1 MISVNLP
8 DKPLRDSSMDE
19 NNDATET
26 SSEAVV
32 PGGLPLEPDS
42 SMQEYYQLQSEL
54 LLISI
59 SFVLIAFVSVWMAYS
74 LNTALNYLIGACSGV
89 IYLKL
94 LARSVEKLGRS
105 TSKVSKNQL
114 ALFIGVIVV
123 ASQVDQLQIVP
134 IFLGFL
140 TYKAALIAYM
150 FRALSEA

>member
-1 MISVNLP
+1 
-8 DKPLRDSSMDE
+8 MDD
-19 NNDATET
+19 NNDATDIN
-26 SSEAVV
+26 SEAPVSRDI
-32 PGGLPLEPDS
+32 PLEPDS
-42 SMQEYYQLQSEL
+42 SMQEYYQLQNEL
-54 LLISI
+54 LALTLLLMA
-59 SFVLIAFVSVWMAYS
+59 VGFVSVWMAYS

-89 IYLKL
+89 VYLKL

-134 IFLGFL
+134 VFLGFL

-150 FRALSEA
+150 FKALSTT